1 MMKYKTQLQIFKN
14 EEMVNF
20 FTKSL
25 ADLEVLKKEL
35 ETFTHN
41 KTVDDFKTPSE
52 RMHYALYKCKL
63 NDTIAKIESQSLNLE
78 TYESRQMEYEEIFE
92 RQSAQANE
100 HWEAIM
106 AKTKEISASN
116 PMSELALSLQSFEE
130 TMKQLQEAYPD
141 QPKVWQDL
149 KNGFYQRAFLTIQKL
164 EEKKS
169 K

>member
-1 MMKYKTQLQIFKN
+1 
-14 EEMVNF
+14 
-20 FTKSL
+20 
-25 ADLEVLKKEL
+25 
-35 ETFTHN
+35 
-41 KTVDDFKTPSE
+41 
-52 RMHYALYKCKL
+52 
-63 NDTIAKIESQSLNLE
+63 
-78 TYESRQMEYEEIFE
+78 MEYEEIFE

-149 KNGFYQRAFLTIQKL
+149 KMASIKERF
-164 EEKKS
+164 
-169 K
+169 